1 MLLLSLSRRLIIVV
15 VIVLFFL
22 FFPLRCGPPQRK
34 QLGRPGVERVL
45 EALNLPVVE
54 LDLLPEAGKLAV
66 ALGEAGGQLLRGL

>member
-1 MLLLSLSRRLIIVV
+1 MSLSRRLIIVV
-15 VIVLFFL
+15 VIVL